1 MLLLHDMT
9 KVHWLSLTKVCYI
22 FQGVESSN
30 IAETLT
36 GNLQNGIAC
45 REKELKDDTQHTEIS
60 ITNFSYSRDSSQLTQ
75 RKKDNL
81 YVSVSKQEVDQ
92 EGQKSRE
99 KQASWRRIL
108 LLIIAITVHNIPGKM
123 L

>member
-36 GNLQNGIAC
+36 GNLQNGSAC
-45 REKELKDDTQHTEIS
+45 KEKELKDDIQHTEIS

-81 YVSVSKQEVDQ
+81 YVSKQEVDQ

-123 L
+123 LE